1 MFGFCEKNKGAIS
14 VFLTLI
20 LLPTLLLGGLTTDA
34 ARIYMSK
41 VVISDAGEMAM
52 NAGLAQ
58 YETELHDEYG
68 LFSMEKTLEDME
80 DDLADFFNKS
90 LNGKGLDGTEDYDKI
105 LDLITENFNAY
116 NVEGSQIYKGEVEKQ
131 QIVEYMKYRA
141 PVCLTE
147 ELLGK
152 LDDLKKAQLMK
163 KAMVA
168 QMDFGD
174 AMEDCQDSMENAL
187 KQLDDLN
194 AQINAFPDK
203 TTIAQAL
210 ERMKQDYQTTMSK
223 CILMH
228 AAIAKYDGKA
238 DGDDVESLA
247 WSFIGAAAGVDV
259 SVPYDQGSAAGWK
272 MDIDPAG
279 HF

>member
-1 MFGFCEKNKGAIS
+1 M
-14 VFLTLI
+14 
-20 LLPTLLLGGLTTDA
+20 
-34 ARIYMSK
+34 
-41 VVISDAGEMAM
+41 
-52 NAGLAQ
+52 
-58 YETELHDEYG
+58 
-68 LFSMEKTLEDME
+68 
-80 DDLADFFNKS
+80 
-90 LNGKGLDGTEDYDKI
+90 DYDKI

-203 TTIAQAL
+203 TTIA
-210 ERMKQDYQTTMSK
+210 
-223 CILMH
+223 
-228 AAIAKYDGKA
+228 
-238 DGDDVESLA
+238 
-247 WSFIGAAAGVDV
+247 
-259 SVPYDQGSAAGWK
+259 
-272 MDIDPAG
+272 
-279 HF
+279 